1 MKKSALLAVSALS
14 LGVVGLATFTP
25 VVNAVTSMTGD
36 ATVTVN
42 VSSQLAIGG
51 QTITGGQEDQDD
63 HGAFEAL
70 SVDFGTVDA
79 NQVASEQTKS
89 VAVQNNSGKDGA
101 LTISAADANLTNVDG
116 VHKIPSTA
124 TAPAAGTSTW
134 GVKSDMT
141 GGTAGAWKAVSSSP
155 LTLGTDNGEG
165 QVSYEVTY
173 GLSTS
178 DRQVSGKYSGS
189 VTYTYTIQDL
199 SQA

>member
-25 VVNAVTSMTGD
+25 VVSAVTSMTGD

-42 VSSQLAIGG
+42 VDSQLAIGG
-51 QTITGGQEDQDD
+51 QPITGGQEGQDD
-63 HGAFEAL
+63 NGAFEAL

-79 NQVASEQTKS
+79 NQVASEQTKNI
-89 VAVQNNSGKDGA
+89 AIQNNSGKGGA
-101 LTISAADANLTNVDG
+101 LTISATDANLTNVDG

-155 LTLGTDNGEG
+155 VTLGTDNGEG
-165 QVSYEVTY
+165 QESYGVTY

-178 DRQVSGKYSGS
+178 AGQVSGKYNGS

-199 SQA
+199 S

>member
-25 VVNAVTSMTGD
+25 VVSAVTSMTGD
-36 ATVTVN
+36 ATVAVN
-42 VSSQLAIGG
+42 VDSQLAIGG
-51 QTITGGQEDQDD
+51 QPITGGQTGQDD
-63 HGAFEAL
+63 NGAFEAL

-79 NQVASEQTKS
+79 NQVASEQTKNI
-89 VAVQNNSGKDGA
+89 AIQNNSGKGGA
-101 LTISAADANLTNVDG
+101 LTISATDANLTNADG

-124 TAPAAGTSTW
+124 SAPAAGTSTW

-155 LTLGTDNGEG
+155 VTLGTDTGEG
-165 QVSYEVTY
+165 QTSYGVTY

-178 DRQVSGKYSGS
+178 ATQVSGQYNGS

-199 SQA
+199 S

>member
-25 VVNAVTSMTGD
+25 VVSAVTSMTGD

-51 QTITGGQEDQDD
+51 ETLQPGQPDQDD
-63 HGAFEAL
+63 NGAFEAL
-70 SVDFGTVDA
+70 SVDFKTVAA
-79 NQVASEQTKS
+79 NQVASEQTKDI
-89 VAVQNNSGKDGA
+89 VVQNNSGKGGA
-101 LTISAADANLTNVDG
+101 LTISATDANLTNVDG

-134 GVKSDMT
+134 GVKSDMS

-155 LTLGTDNGEG
+155 VTLGTDAGEG
-165 QVSYEVTY
+165 QTSYAVTY

-178 DRQVSGKYSGS
+178 ASQVSGQYNGS

-199 SQA
+199 S

>member
-25 VVNAVTSMTGD
+25 VVSAVTSMTGN
-36 ATVTVN
+36 ATVAVN
-42 VSSQLAIGG
+42 VNSQLAIGG
-51 QTITGGQEDQDD
+51 TTLQPGQEDQDD
-63 HGAFEAL
+63 NGAFEAL

-79 NQVASEQTKS
+79 NAVASEQTKPI
-89 VAVQNNSGKDGA
+89 AIQNNSGKDGA
-101 LTISAADANLTNVDG
+101 LTISAADANLTNADG
-116 VHKIPSTA
+116 EHKIPSTA
-124 TAPAAGTSTW
+124 TAPVAGTPTW

-155 LTLGTDNGEG
+155 VTLGTDTGEG
-165 QVSYEVTY
+165 QTTYNVTY

-178 DRQVSGKYSGS
+178 ATQVSGKYNGS

-199 SQA
+199 SA

>member
-25 VVNAVTSMTGD
+25 VVSAVTSMTGD

-51 QTITGGQEDQDD
+51 ETLQPGQTDQDD
-63 HGAFEAL
+63 NGAFNVL
-70 SVDFGTVDA
+70 SVDFGTVAA
-79 NQVASEQTKS
+79 NAVASEQTKPIII
-89 VAVQNNSGKDGA
+89 QNNSGKDGA
-101 LTISAADANLTNVDG
+101 LTISATDANLTNVDG
-116 VHKIPSTA
+116 EHTIPSTA
-124 TAPAAGTSTW
+124 NAPAAGTSTW

-155 LTLGTDNGEG
+155 VTLGTDAGEG
-165 QVSYEVTY
+165 QTTYNVTY

-178 DRQVSGKYSGS
+178 TSQVSGKYNGS

-199 SQA
+199 S

>member
-1 MKKSALLAVSALS
+1 
-14 LGVVGLATFTP
+14 
-25 VVNAVTSMTGD
+25 MTGD

-51 QTITGGQEDQDD
+51 ETLHPGQEDQDD
-63 HGAFEAL
+63 NDAFNAL
-70 SVDFGTVDA
+70 SVDFGTVAA
-79 NQVASEQTKS
+79 NAVASEQTKS
-89 VAVQNNSGKDGA
+89 IAIQNNSGKGGA

-134 GVKSDMT
+134 GVKSDMS

-155 LTLGTDNGEG
+155 VTLGTDAGEG
-165 QVSYEVTY
+165 QTSYAVTY

-178 DRQVSGKYSGS
+178 DSQVSGKYNGS

-199 SQA
+199 SA

>member
-25 VVNAVTSMTGD
+25 VVSAVTSMTGD

-51 QTITGGQEDQDD
+51 ETLQPGQPDQDD
-63 HGAFEAL
+63 NGAFEAL
-70 SVDFGTVDA
+70 NVDFSTVAA
-79 NQVASEQTKS
+79 NQVASEQTKEI
-89 VAVQNNSGKDGA
+89 AIQNNSGKDGA

-116 VHKIPSTA
+116 EHKIPSTA
-124 TAPAAGTSTW
+124 TAPAAGTATW

-155 LTLGTDNGEG
+155 LTLGTDAGEG
-165 QVSYEVTY
+165 QTSYEVTY

-178 DRQVSGKYSGS
+178 ATQVSGQYNGS

-199 SQA
+199 S

>member
-25 VVNAVTSMTGD
+25 VVSAVTSMTGD

-42 VSSQLAIGG
+42 VNSQLAIGG
-51 QTITGGQEDQDD
+51 ETLHPGQEDQDD
-63 HGAFEAL
+63 NGAFNVL

-79 NQVASEQTKS
+79 NAVASPQTKS
-89 VAVQNNSGKDGA
+89 IAIQNNSGKDGA
-101 LTISAADANLTNVDG
+101 LTISAADANLTNADG
-116 VHKIPSTA
+116 EHKIPSTA
-124 TAPAAGTSTW
+124 DAPAAGTSTW

-155 LTLGTDNGEG
+155 VTLGTDNGEG
-165 QVSYEVTY
+165 QASYAVTY

-178 DRQVSGKYSGS
+178 AAQVSGKYNGS

-199 SQA
+199 S

>member
-25 VVNAVTSMTGD
+25 VVSAVTSMTGD

-42 VSSQLAIGG
+42 VDSKLAIGD
-51 QTITGGQEDQDD
+51 QTLTPGQENQEDN
-63 HGAFEAL
+63 GAFGKAL
-70 SVDFGTVDA
+70 NVDFGTVAA
-79 NQVASEQTKS
+79 NAVASEQPKS
-89 VAVQNNSGKDGA
+89 IAIQNNSGKGGA

-141 GGTAGAWKAVSSSP
+141 GGTADAWKAVSSSP
-155 LTLGTDNGEG
+155 VTLGTDTGEG
-165 QVSYEVTY
+165 QASYEVTY

-178 DRQVSGKYSGS
+178 ADQVSGKYNGN
-189 VTYTYTIQDL
+189 VTYTYTIQNL
-199 SQA
+199 S

>member
-25 VVNAVTSMTGD
+25 VVSAVTSMTGD

-42 VSSQLAIGG
+42 VDSQLAIGD
-51 QTITGGQEDQDD
+51 QPLDKGQEDQDD
-63 HGAFEAL
+63 NGAFEAL

-79 NQVASEQTKS
+79 NQVASEQTKNI
-89 VAVQNNSGKDGA
+89 AVQNNSGKGGA
-101 LTISAADANLTNVDG
+101 LTISATDANLTNVDG

-155 LTLGTDNGEG
+155 VTLGTDAGEG
-165 QVSYEVTY
+165 QTSYAVTY

-178 DRQVSGKYSGS
+178 ASQVSGQYNGS

-199 SQA
+199 SA

>member
-25 VVNAVTSMTGD
+25 VVSAVTSMTGD

-42 VSSQLAIGG
+42 VNSQLAIGD
-51 QTITGGQEDQDD
+51 QPLDKGQEDQDD
-63 HGAFEAL
+63 NGAFNVL

-79 NQVASEQTKS
+79 NQVATEQPKS
-89 VAVQNNSGKDGA
+89 ITIQNNSGKGGA
-101 LTISAADANLTNVDG
+101 LTISAADANLTNADG

-155 LTLGTDNGEG
+155 VTLGTDNGEG
-165 QVSYEVTY
+165 QTSYEVTY

-178 DRQVSGKYSGS
+178 ATQVSGKYNGS

-199 SQA
+199 S

>member
-25 VVNAVTSMTGD
+25 VVSAVTSMTGD

-51 QTITGGQEDQDD
+51 ETLQPGRPDQDD
-63 HGAFEAL
+63 NGAFEAL
-70 SVDFGTVDA
+70 SVDFGSVAA
-79 NQVASEQTKS
+79 NAVASPQTKS
-89 VAVQNNSGKDGA
+89 IAIQNNSGKDGA
-101 LTISAADANLTNVDG
+101 LTISAANANLTNVDG
-116 VHKIPSTA
+116 EHKIPSTA
-124 TAPAAGTSTW
+124 TAPVAGTSTW

-155 LTLGTDNGEG
+155 VTLGTDAGEG
-165 QVSYEVTY
+165 QTSYEVTY

-178 DRQVSGKYSGS
+178 AAQVSGKYNGS

-199 SQA
+199 SA

>member
-25 VVNAVTSMTGD
+25 VVSAVTSMTGN

-42 VSSQLAIGG
+42 VNSQLAIGE
-51 QTITGGQEDQDD
+51 QPLTPGQEDQSDN
-63 HGAFEAL
+63 GAFGKAL
-70 SVDFGTVDA
+70 SVDFGSVAA
-79 NQVASEQTKS
+79 NAVASEQTKN
-89 VAVQNNSGKDGA
+89 VAIQNNSGKGGA

-116 VHKIPSTA
+116 EHTIPSTA

-134 GVKSDMT
+134 GVKSDMD

-155 LTLGTDNGEG
+155 VTLGTDNGEG
-165 QVSYEVTY
+165 QTSYEVTY

-178 DRQVSGKYSGS
+178 TSQVSGKYNGS

-199 SQA
+199 SA

>member
-25 VVNAVTSMTGD
+25 VVSAVTSMTGD
-36 ATVTVN
+36 ATVAVN
-42 VSSQLAIGG
+42 VDSQLAIGG
-51 QTITGGQEDQDD
+51 QPITGGQTGQDD
-63 HGAFEAL
+63 NGAFEAL

-79 NQVASEQTKS
+79 NQVASEQTKNI
-89 VAVQNNSGKDGA
+89 AIQNNSGKDGA

-116 VHKIPSTA
+116 EHTIPSTA

-134 GVKSDMT
+134 GVKSDMN

-155 LTLGTDNGEG
+155 VTLGTDAGEG
-165 QVSYEVTY
+165 QKSYEVTY

-178 DRQVSGKYSGS
+178 AAQVSGKYNGS

-199 SQA
+199 S

>member
-25 VVNAVTSMTGD
+25 VVSAVTSMTGD

-42 VSSQLAIGG
+42 VSSKLAIGSETLQPG
-51 QTITGGQEDQDD
+51 QTDQDD
-63 HGAFEAL
+63 NGAFEVL
-70 SVDFGTVDA
+70 SVDFETVAA
-79 NQVASEQTKS
+79 NAVASEQPKS
-89 VAVQNNSGKDGA
+89 ITIQNNSGKNGA
-101 LTISAADANLTNVDG
+101 LTISAADGNLTNADG

-155 LTLGTDNGEG
+155 VTLGTDKGEG
-165 QVSYEVTY
+165 QTSYEVTY

-178 DRQVSGKYSGS
+178 ANQVSGKYNGS

-199 SQA
+199 S

>member
-25 VVNAVTSMTGD
+25 VVSAVTSMTGD
-36 ATVTVN
+36 ATVKVN

-51 QTITGGQEDQDD
+51 QPITGGQTDQDD
-63 HGAFEAL
+63 NGAFDAL

-79 NQVASEQTKS
+79 NAVASEQTKNI
-89 VAVQNNSGKDGA
+89 AIQNNSGKGGA

-155 LTLGTDNGEG
+155 VTLGTDTGEG
-165 QVSYEVTY
+165 QTSYEVIY

-178 DRQVSGKYSGS
+178 ASQVSGKYNGS

-199 SQA
+199 SA

>member
-36 ATVTVN
+36 ATVKVN
-42 VSSQLAIGG
+42 VSSKLAIGDETL
-51 QTITGGQEDQDD
+51 QPGQEDQDD
-63 HGAFEAL
+63 NGAFDAL
-70 SVDFGTVDA
+70 SVDFGTVAA
-79 NQVASEQTKS
+79 NAVASEQTKNI
-89 VAVQNNSGKDGA
+89 AVQNNSGKDGA
-101 LTISAADANLTNVDG
+101 LTISAADANLTNADG
-116 VHKIPSTA
+116 EHKILSTD
-124 TAPAAGTSTW
+124 TTPVAGTATW

-155 LTLGTDNGEG
+155 LTLGTDAGEG
-165 QVSYEVTY
+165 QTSYAVTY

-178 DRQVSGKYSGS
+178 ETQVSGEYNGS

-199 SQA
+199 SA